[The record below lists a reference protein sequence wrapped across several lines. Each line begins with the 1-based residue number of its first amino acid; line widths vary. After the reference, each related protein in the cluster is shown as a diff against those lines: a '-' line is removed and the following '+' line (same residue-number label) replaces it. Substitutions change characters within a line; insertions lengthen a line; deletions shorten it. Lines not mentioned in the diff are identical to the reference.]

1 MRTVKDAET
10 RKNEI
15 LDVAEKLFAQ
25 KGFESASTNDILS
38 AVGIA
43 RGTLYYHFKS
53 KEDIMD
59 AIIDR
64 FTKRIV
70 ANVKEAASEKKL
82 TLEERV
88 MKAVLGMNI
97 VSAGEVPDSIMDE
110 IHKPQNALMHSKIQ
124 TQLQTEI
131 VPIFTELVN
140 EGIEKGIF
148 STPYPKEAV
157 EMLLIYTSV
166 AFDDEAGLD
175 KTETARKS
183 LAAIYNFER
192 LLGAKE
198 GSLMFLAKAMIK

>member
-15 LDVAEKLFAQ
+15 LDAAEKLFAQ

-70 ANVKEAASEKKL
+70 ANVKEAAGEKKL

-97 VSAGEVPDSIMDE
+97 VSAGEVLDSIMDE

-124 TQLQTEI
+124 TQMQTEI